1 MLRTPSGTFI
11 AGSGDV
17 ELEENQRDAIRA
29 AGATEVPV
37 AGVHAEI
44 AALDYAKSR
53 GELPLFITASR
64 PFCPPCRTE
73 IRSRGGLITSP
84 TTAVFPRNI
93 PSLAFPV
100 IRGGK

>member
-1 MLRTPSGTFI
+1 VLRTRSGTLI

-17 ELEENQRDAIRA
+17 EFEDNQHDAVRA

-53 GELPLFITASR
+53 GELPQFIAASR
-64 PFCPPCRTE
+64 PFCPLCRPE
-73 IRSRGGLITSP
+73 IESRGGVITSP
-84 TTAVFPRNI
+84 TTAVFPWNI
-93 PSLAFPV
+93 PSLAFPL
-100 IRGGK
+100 R